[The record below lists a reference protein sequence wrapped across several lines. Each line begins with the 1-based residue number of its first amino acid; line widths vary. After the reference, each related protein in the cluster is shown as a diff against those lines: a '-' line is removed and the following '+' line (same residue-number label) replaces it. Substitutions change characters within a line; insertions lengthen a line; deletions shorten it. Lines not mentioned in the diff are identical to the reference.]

1 MSDEERQLDELFTA
15 YRRACPAPEPS
26 PRFLPDIWNK
36 IEARR
41 SMTLSLRR
49 WTGAFVTAAALC
61 LAAAEV
67 AKEALATGRTIRE
80 VVLEKSLLNAEELD
94 GILDPKAMTE
104 PRERL
109 DKEQREPS

>member
-15 YRRACPAPEPS
+15 YRRACAAPEPS

-61 LAAAEV
+61 LAVAAYRARPLPAESPV
-67 AKEALATGRTIRE
+67 YTTTYVDTLEGNQSFETLAYAELVSYGSPESPEGR
-80 VVLEKSLLNAEELD
+80 
-94 GILDPKAMTE
+94 
-104 PRERL
+104 
-109 DKEQREPS
+109 